1 MAFNFGSG
9 AASNPAASTTG
20 FAFGSFGA
28 KTTASTAFGFG
39 APATTT
45 TAASGFGTLTAP
57 SFGTATTTAAAP
69 PTGFSFGATNTG
81 FGGLGTGG
89 AAAGGF
95 SFGGFGLN
103 ANPAAGA
110 VGFNAGCFGPTST
123 AGTVF
128 NFGNSLASTG
138 TFGGFG
144 TTTTSA
150 AAPGSTFSFAPS
162 SGTTGGLFG
171 NTQNKG
177 FGFTSGLGTGTAA
190 GSGGFGTGL
199 GTTSL
204 GGFGGFNLQ
213 PAQQQQQGGLFGQP
227 AQQQAQP
234 NQLYQQVT
242 ALSAPTLLGDER
254 DSILAKWNQLQAF
267 WGTGKGYFSNNNPPV
282 EFNLENPFCRF
293 KAVGYS
299 CVPISKDE
307 DGLVV
312 LVLNKKE
319 ADVRAQQQLL
329 VESLHKVLG
338 SNQTLSVNVDGV
350 KSLPNDQTEVI
361 IYVVERSPNG
371 TSKRIPASTLF
382 TYLEQA
388 NIKAQLTQLGVAM
401 SVTRTELTP
410 AQQKQLL
417 QNPPA
422 GVDPII
428 WEQAKVDNPEPE
440 KLLPVPMVGFKEL
453 LHRLQIQ
460 EQMTKQHQTRVDIVS
475 NDISELQKNQATTVA
490 KIAQYKRKL
499 MDLSHRVLQ
508 VLIKQEIQRKKGYAL
523 QVDEDHLRLQL
534 DTIQSE
540 LNAPTQFKGR
550 LNELM
555 SQIRMQNHSGAVRS
569 EERYNVDAD
578 LLREIRQHLKQQQ
591 DGLSHLISVIKDDLE
606 DITLIE
612 HGLSDSGHV
621 RGGVLS

>member
-1 MAFNFGSG
+1 MAFNFGG
-9 AASNPAASTTG
+9 AMSNPAA
-20 FAFGSFGA
+20 
-28 KTTASTAFGFG
+28 
-39 APATTT
+39 
-45 TAASGFGTLTAP
+45 TLTAP
-57 SFGTATTTAAAP
+57 GFGTATTTAAAP
-69 PTGFSFGATNTG
+69 ATGFSFGSANTG
-81 FGGLGTGG
+81 FGGLGAGSTT
-89 AAAGGF
+89 AGGF

-103 ANPAAGA
+103 ANPAAA
-110 VGFNAGCFGPTST
+110 SFNVGCLGT
-123 AGTVF
+123 ATTTGTVF

-144 TTTTSA
+144 TTTTTAA
-150 AAPGSTFSFAPS
+150 AAPGSTFSFATPS
-162 SGTTGGLFG
+162 NTTGSLFG

-177 FGFTSGLGTGTAA
+177 FGFSSGLGTGATA
-190 GSGGFGTGL
+190 GTSGFGTGL
-199 GTTSL
+199 GTTGL
-204 GGFGGFNLQ
+204 GGFGGFNIQ
-213 PAQQQQQGGLFGQP
+213 PTQQQAGLFGQQ
-227 AQQQAQP
+227 AQQQGQAQST
-234 NQLYQQVT
+234 QLYQQVT

-254 DSILAKWNQLQAF
+254 DSILAKWNQLQAY
-267 WGTGKGYFSNNNPPV
+267 WGTGKGYHSNNNPPV
-282 EFNLENPFCRF
+282 EFNQENPFCRF

-319 ADVRAQQQLL
+319 ADVRAQQQHL
-329 VESLHKVLG
+329 VETLHKVLG
-338 SNQTLSVNVDGV
+338 SNLTLTVNVEGV

-382 TYLEQA
+382 GYLEQA
-388 NIKAQLTQLGVAM
+388 NVKAQLTQIGVAM
-401 SVTRTELTP
+401 SVTRTELSPT
-410 AQQKQLL
+410 QLKQLL
-417 QNPPA
+417 QNAPA

-428 WEQAKVDNPEPE
+428 WEQAKVDNPDPE
-440 KLLPVPMVGFKEL
+440 KLIPVPMVGFKEL
-453 LHRLQIQ
+453 LRRLQIQ
-460 EQMTKQHQTRVDIVS
+460 EQMTKQHQTRVDIIS
-475 NDISELQKNQATTVA
+475 SDISELQKNQATTVA

-508 VLIKQEIQRKKGYAL
+508 VLIKQEIQRKSGYAI
-523 QVDEDHLRLQL
+523 QVDEEHLRVQL

-555 SQIRMQNHSGAVRS
+555 SQIRMQNHFGAVRS

-578 LLREIRQHLKQQQ
+578 LLREIKQHLKQQQ

-606 DITLIE
+606 DIKLIE
-612 HGLSDSGHV
+612 HGLSDSGHM
-621 RGGVLS
+621 RGGILS

>member
-69 PTGFSFGATNTG
+69 PTGFSFGATN
-81 FGGLGTGG
+81 
-89 AAAGGF
+89 
-95 SFGGFGLN
+95 
-103 ANPAAGA
+103 
-110 VGFNAGCFGPTST
+110 
-123 AGTVF
+123 
-128 NFGNSLASTG
+128 TG

-282 EFNLENPFCRF
+282 EFNLENPFCVF